1 MCEKKY
7 YIKYRKGGRQ
17 CFDELESFVNK
28 LSDKNGAL
36 ISVLHKAQ
44 EIFGYLPQE
53 VQSFV
58 AEQLGISIAKVYGVV
73 SFYSYFTMTPKGK
86 FPVAVCMG
94 TACYVRGAEKVLH
107 DFEKQLGIKTGET
120 SLDGL
125 FSIDALRCVGACGLA
140 PVVLVGE
147 DVYGR
152 DEAKDVT
159 AIIKKYRDTL

>member
-1 MCEKKY
+1 MSCDNKLKKE
-7 YIKYRKGGRQ
+7 
-17 CFDELESFVNK
+17 CFNELETFVNG
-28 LSDKNGAL
+28 LPDKNGAL

-86 FPVAVCMG
+86 FRVAVCMG